1 MQKVSQTAFL
11 QSKKQI
17 IFSLA
22 GRKVSSLK
30 ARIDSGGGGI
40 SSWNIIYIGEESIF
54 LLKCVLRMEQL
65 GMQILLNKQN

>member
-17 IFSLA
+17 IFSLG
-22 GRKVSSLK
+22 GRKVSSLE

-40 SSWNIIYIGEESIF
+40 SSWNIIYIGE
-54 LLKCVLRMEQL
+54 V
-65 GMQILLNKQN
+65 G